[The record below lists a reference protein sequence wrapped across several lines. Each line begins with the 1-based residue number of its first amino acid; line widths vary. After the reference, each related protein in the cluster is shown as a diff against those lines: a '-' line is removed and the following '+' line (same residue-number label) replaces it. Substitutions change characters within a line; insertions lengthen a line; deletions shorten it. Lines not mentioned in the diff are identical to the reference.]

1 MISQVRDD
9 LAASGID
16 LVVPS
21 SPVFGARR
29 SELLNRSKTILN
41 LRSNTWHPEL
51 IRFVLAAACGTAV
64 VTDPPVSYMEPFVAD
79 EHFAVGEIAD
89 LADVLR
95 GLALDDRAR
104 SRITRNAADLVT
116 QRMKMVDTAHR
127 ILEHATLA

>member
-16 LVVPS
+16 LVIPS
-21 SPVFGARR
+21 SQVFGARR

-79 EHFAVGEIAD
+79 EHFAVGEIQISPTC
-89 LADVLR
+89 
-95 GLALDDRAR
+95 GLALDDRER
-104 SRITRNAADLVT
+104 SRITRNAAELVT

-127 ILEHATLA
+127 ILEHAALA